1 MRNKGT
7 RSPVKLGR
15 KYSSQSIAGKQKK
28 SAKAGNTSKAL
39 KKPKI
44 ISSDRHRLTKREYA
58 VKHLGLDES
67 LMEWVPNVTP
77 RIIRGAGSVDNAIE
91 ALRGDESED
100 AIAFMQKWDSISVGD
115 RKYLTIEEIF
125 TAAGLTAREFV
136 EVVTGALMQQGEDSS
151 RMIVAMAKPKVME
164 STIKAATDEVPI
176 TAYDVETRQ
185 MKVVGKTNGD
195 VKAMEMFHK
204 ITGNLQAPK
213 GSTTNI
219 YANQA
224 NQTVVQASK
233 DDDDGEELPS
243 MDSYMRE
250 IQDVVRPQ
258 LEASV
263 PSSISTVPINA
274 PEVEYLD
281 AEV

>member
-67 LMEWVPNVTP
+67 LMEGVPNVTP

-176 TAYDVETRQ
+176 TAFIDGVNV
-185 MKVVGKTNGD
+185 VVGKTNGD

-204 ITGNLQAPK
+204 IAGNLQAPK

>member
-67 LMEWVPNVTP
+67 LMEGVPNVTP

-136 EVVTGALMQQGEDSS
+136 EVVAGALMQQGEDSS

-176 TAYDVETRQ
+176 TAFIDGVNV
-185 MKVVGKTNGD
+185 VVGKTNGD

-204 ITGNLQAPK
+204 ITGTLQAPK

-224 NQTVVQASK
+224 NQTVVQASN
-233 DDDDGEELPS
+233 DDGEELPS